1 MYLPRRMKVEPDLS
15 LVQDKFLVRYE
26 CYIYSGF
33 TPVDGF
39 YIFMCFQACYLA
51 CHLKASIGFKLQW

>member
-39 YIFMCFQACYLA
+39 IFLYV
-51 CHLKASIGFKLQW
+51 FKHVMSLVT